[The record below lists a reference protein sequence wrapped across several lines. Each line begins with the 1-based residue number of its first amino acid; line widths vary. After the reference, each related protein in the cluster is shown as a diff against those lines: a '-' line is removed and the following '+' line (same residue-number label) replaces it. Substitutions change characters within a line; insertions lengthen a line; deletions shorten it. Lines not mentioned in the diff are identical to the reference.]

1 MGVETL
7 RRVCSTQHMVRDAKE
22 VLNAALELNEQK
34 RAAIAASLI
43 ESLDPLVDDDVESAW
58 QAEIQKR
65 LHEIQNGTV
74 SLVPWTEVRKML
86 DLDE

>member
-1 MGVETL
+1 MAPDVE
-7 RRVCSTQHMVRDAKE
+7 E
-22 VLNAALELNEQK
+22 ILNAALKLNDKEK
-34 RAAIAASLI
+34 AAIAASLL

-65 LHEIQNGTV
+65 LHEIETGAV
-74 SLVPWTEVRKML
+74 SLVPWSEVRKML

>member
-1 MGVETL
+1 MAL
-7 RRVCSTQHMVRDAKE
+7 DADE
-22 VLNAALELNEQK
+22 ILNAALKLEDKEK
-34 RAAIAASLI
+34 AAIAASLL

-65 LHEIQNGTV
+65 LHEIEAGTV
-74 SLVPWTEVRKML
+74 SLVPWSDVRKML

>member
-1 MGVETL
+1 MAPDVE
-7 RRVCSTQHMVRDAKE
+7 KI
-22 VLNAALELNEQK
+22 LNAALKLNDKEK
-34 RAAIAASLI
+34 AAIAASLL

-65 LHEIQNGTV
+65 FHEIETGTV
-74 SLVPWTEVRKML
+74 SLVPWSEVRKML

>member
-1 MGVETL
+1 MAPDVE
-7 RRVCSTQHMVRDAKE
+7 E
-22 VLNAALELNEQK
+22 ILNAALKLNDKEK
-34 RAAIAASLI
+34 AAIAASLL

-65 LHEIQNGTV
+65 LHEIETGTV
-74 SLVPWTEVRKML
+74 SLVPWSEVRKML